1 MHFILSH
8 LISSSCVLT
17 LNWRDRK
24 RERQIRS
31 LNKVPSLQLL
41 VGSLL
46 LAQVDVQDSTHEKQG
61 DAQPR
66 QDETVAKV
74 SFVQDS

>member
-1 MHFILSH
+1 MCL
-8 LISSSCVLT
+8 LLT
-17 LNWRDRK
+17 GGTERE

-31 LNKVPSLQLL
+31 LNKVPLLQLL

-46 LAQVDVQDSTHEKQG
+46 LAQVDVQDSAHEKQG

>member
-1 MHFILSH
+1 M
-8 LISSSCVLT
+8 
-17 LNWRDRK
+17 
-24 RERQIRS
+24 
-31 LNKVPSLQLL
+31 PSLPLL

-46 LAQVDVQDSTHEKQG
+46 LAQVDVQDSTQEKQG